1 MRYRLFF
8 DKLSLVFRGGP
19 MVFLRKINKS
29 WNRGRCTVVLR
40 VYPESAPPSSLFRGP
55 PPRAFEPGR
64 PSDNKIIL
72 RHNRQ
77 CSAG

>member
-1 MRYRLFF
+1 MISTFF
-8 DKLSLVFRGGP
+8 GKLSLVFRGGP

-40 VYPESAPPSSLFRGP
+40 VPGVRTSLVSFSP
-55 PPRAFEPGR
+55 LPRAFEPGR